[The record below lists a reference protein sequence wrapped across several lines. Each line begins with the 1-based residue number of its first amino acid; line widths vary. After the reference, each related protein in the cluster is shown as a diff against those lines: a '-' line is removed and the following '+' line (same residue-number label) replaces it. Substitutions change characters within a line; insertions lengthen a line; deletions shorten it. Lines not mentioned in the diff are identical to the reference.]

1 MSLYFKDKGT
11 EKNSTSLTNVVILYV
26 QINLVPFYFFF
37 FFLSIYSCFFGRANG
52 NRLSPEEE
60 FLIITAQ
67 QY

>member
-26 QINLVPFYFFF
+26 QINLVPF

-52 NRLSPEEE
+52 NRLSPEKE
-60 FLIITAQ
+60 FLIVTA
-67 QY
+67 